1 MQVVTQQDVKR
12 NQNVQLRLADIG
24 GLELII
30 SNRVRLR
37 LECNLKEFSI
47 SCCARAFEFNNHK
60 KNGFIGLRHSSTGGK
75 HT

>member
-30 SNRVRLR
+30 SNGVGLR
-37 LECNLKEFSI
+37 LECNLKGI
-47 SCCARAFEFNNHK
+47 SGSRGMRGIRVN
-60 KNGFIGLRHSSTGGK
+60 
-75 HT
+75 